1 MTIWRG
7 KPTLRKP
14 LEQLT
19 QFDRIDPTV
28 PIFADR
34 GGIQRYPFEY
44 HSLIIRRQ
52 TARNDM
58 RSRPNAHDR
67 RVRDVHLV
75 AVRRVYLDPDI
86 VASVPARAD
95 PHGHRQ
101 PLGA

>member
-28 PIFADR
+28 PIFDDR

-52 TARNDM
+52 TARNDVW
-58 RSRPNAHDR
+58 SPANADDGC
-67 RVRDVHLV
+67 VRDVHVV
-75 AVRRVYLDPDI
+75 AVGHVDLDPDI
-86 VASVPARAD
+86 VAGVPARAD

-101 PLGA
+101 P